1 MDDFYRLLVFLLIAL
16 LVFSCSPP
24 RVVNHAGTTEKT
36 GREEFNSSFKVPEFD
51 ANYYEDCPKRFESR
65 NPDSIISTDLIKFRY
80 SYLAYKDKTGK
91 YVPVELE
98 KEFGFAVKEKDF
110 KKVEKLADTILEIDF
125 TDMRVH
131 MMKAYAMKL
140 EGKNFKF
147 HKTMVEL
154 LENSIF
160 ITGDGKSPITEP
172 MKSLAKM
179 FK

>member
-1 MDDFYRLLVFLLIAL
+1 MDNSAHHLSYNRPPLNGSAL
-16 LVFSCSPP
+16 
-24 RVVNHAGTTEKT
+24 
-36 GREEFNSSFKVPEFD
+36 
-51 ANYYEDCPKRFESR
+51 
-65 NPDSIISTDLIKFRY
+65 
-80 SYLAYKDKTGK
+80 
-91 YVPVELE
+91 
-98 KEFGFAVKEKDF
+98 
-110 KKVEKLADTILEIDF
+110 EKLADTILEIDF